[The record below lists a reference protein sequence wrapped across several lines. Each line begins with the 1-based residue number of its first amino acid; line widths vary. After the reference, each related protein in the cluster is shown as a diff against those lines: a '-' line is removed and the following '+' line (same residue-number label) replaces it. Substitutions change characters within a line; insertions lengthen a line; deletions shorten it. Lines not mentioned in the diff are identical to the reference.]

1 MDQTYVRVENVNSNI
16 TKLFGE
22 VRMTRSDKDYSKVCF
37 ALSVPVKDAPDS
49 YVILSLS
56 NHETDFWNLSVKG
69 IEPEVMGLLIQF
81 VYWEKFIISKT
92 YIQHFISRSKSLQL
106 LGSES
111 VCENLQFAMPG
122 EIRYVGVHDDCKT
135 LSPPPSGIPCAA
147 YGHSTSNITDERQRS
162 MNKAGSSSILQLGR
176 ENKAEKG
183 IVQRC
188 EGEAHASNN
197 NVVTQETEMNV
208 RNDIMIRHEMDMKAR
223 NNRNILRQREAKASI
238 GMLKKLE
245 ERRTKPKIILLQK
258 LKCGS
263 LSPINIANEQGR
275 KFVFKID
282 GDKGPKEKT
291 KARQGTIVRQ
301 KWDDEVGR
309 NAASHQGETQGGH
322 DALLRLQVNAETRD
336 LSPLKQEEIGV
347 SMLSSKE
354 VVPGRLKTVA
364 NSCVTKKMKGLQS
377 QKVVHSA
384 HKSCWCSC
392 KEQNPKSSLEDKS
405 AVLDFT
411 TYGTKD
417 GIIPNNI
424 AHVSHS
430 THDAY
435 VQKKNA
441 PWKIN
446 LNFGKPQGMEHL
458 LGIVN
463 VGERTFEKGGLHD
476 VQNSEFLKVND
487 DTHLWLNDA
496 CVNMESNTNKVHF
509 PAAFKE
515 MYNIEE
521 GHFSSTSL
529 NSNIKNARLSAR
541 NQKMCT
547 FSQNFKANKQDEKY
561 WIHNEQFDCKQGSA
575 ATLNVKQFG
584 RLSGSI
590 NPLEILQQPSNICS
604 KRIHPGNT
612 QLSNTTLGPYHP
624 RIKNSKKSLTY
635 CSLQENMLKDRSTGS
650 IEIPRIVQNQ
660 NNSQD
665 QEINVSKMKRLC
677 INSDVVKRPQPSSN
691 SRSEG
696 RFFLEHK
703 MFTMGQ
709 PSGKCNL
716 FNCTQ
721 NSSLIVHH
729 SNVCSNQEHN
739 TVSTCTHDFESH
751 NWQSKPSYKN
761 LKEQI
766 KYVAEPPRDVE
777 THSGDAEKDFIV
789 EEWKDKVP
797 ENCRVEI
804 HMEMNSQHECN
815 SHKEKQVQVK
825 IVGTDKECKNFT
837 VMKKNNNEFRDKCKE
852 NAQVKARHYKTGN
865 GNRDS
870 QTGKVQTLT
879 RFCEKELQ
887 ENKRCSHLIDEVD
900 GAVRIKDIGKYEQ
913 FEKNGLKGQPVKDFT
928 TNDSLLKDIDI
939 KCPSG
944 EDIVVKYSP
953 PKDSGMKET
962 SNKDNNIRDLRIEVN
977 SSSTG
982 SNCASAIVDT
992 DNGVNCLPGKDL
1004 PIRDSDGKDPSLDI
1018 KEPDTSVEGDGIKD
1032 QPVEDDGKTSLV
1044 DESVNYRP
1052 FGNSDL
1058 KDLQYEDRGLN
1069 HTLLTDDSTKHL
1081 PVDESNKKHLS
1092 VKGSYLKTPP
1102 VDSFQ
1107 KKYLPD
1113 NELGQNISQNRNGMK
1128 DLLVKNLV
1136 STTICAENND
1146 LMKTQQKKHPTKV
1159 CEAGRVT
1166 TKEEVLMVRGK
1177 DKCQDDPIVEN
1188 PGIGCDGHV
1197 EERDSAEGQSELQK
1211 TLIDD
1216 KGKHGERNMQI
1227 NVGKGKVEGTDIGK
1241 TQMEDGNDQVNGYQE
1256 QMQMDKLHG
1265 ENGRQVEGGMMK
1277 GELKNAGNKKTAD
1290 KSGNIRLINTSNES
1304 HIEVRNCQWEN
1315 NNGKRK
1321 DEFGSRGVM
1330 LSLDNDNVERS
1341 YRYKLHSAK
1350 ILPGHHNIVTNTK
1363 DIGNIV
1369 PQEQIG
1375 LAERTASLEN
1385 GKNYSIN
1392 TNGTSS
1398 QIPNK
1403 SYSHDPIS
1411 IGKSSK
1417 IYHFKSK
1424 SRPRVPG
1431 GNTSRRE
1438 TWKDSLMMNHEKKK
1452 KSGPVVEI
1460 NRSEEVHHLSTRTQ
1474 KSLKKSNEGFL
1485 KRKGKKSIRVK
1496 KTVYVKH
1503 ENVDMAGDTC
1513 CHTHDVQFSDST
1525 ITSRIECIKKSGEYI
1540 QISSPR
1546 GSGEDSRRVTEESFI
1561 MDEEML
1567 PDVTWGKFEDEIEF
1581 IVVGDTTNTGGM
1593 NGTHGYLL
1601 SSKMSAA
1608 LGVESIVKSE
1618 EFFATPESPGSPVN
1632 LSNER
1637 NLWEQ
1642 IKYKNQKH
1650 FEAHLEERRIK
1661 KIKDSFPESVRCENH
1676 SNRSQAVSC
1685 RQEGEKCPEKVIS
1698 DTQELHSLKRNCAEE
1713 APRGNN
1719 LESSDLSIKSL
1730 SNSLSIT
1737 SHKQGTKESNRHEVI
1752 SHERETVNESWSL
1765 VINHE
1770 GDGPGSTGAKFT
1782 VELGAISVN
1791 NREYSLISP
1800 QQDQRT
1806 SQEVMKFDVLNK
1818 SISLQDT
1825 EQSCNIETQQVNDE
1839 GVQCIICSDMFVT
1852 INEMVSHFRDAHI
1865 ENRFFMVCPALNCSA
1880 RIANNKMNSHIRNHV
1895 IIQKHKCPHCSFST
1909 SARASLG
1916 RHLTIHK
1923 QQKLLFHNE
1932 VQEGD
1937 CDTHHLG
1944 RALSNESFHSGSETK
1959 PVHCCSRTWSTVKD
1973 LQDHFRECH
1982 MRDIQNVPCLDS
1994 ACPVKLWG
2002 SNMDSHL
2009 RCHIL
2014 QGEYKCQLCTYSS
2027 NKATALRVHGYAH
2040 NKARMVDKKFPSR
2053 QRQKKLLKNKKLSSQ
2068 NCKRHTFSDKLST
2081 KIAKND
2087 ENLKTFLNDLRFSKM
2102 LYQCKKKCKKSHS
2115 TTYQDEKLEY
2125 TKFILSP
2132 NESLDKVTEK
2142 SYSNTGTRLEMESN
2156 ESSCQDIQL
2165 TRTKNSLFHASKSEN
2180 KVAKPFPSTQTKR
2193 KQENLSSQDSKS
2205 SEKVSLS
2212 SQSFQK
2218 YKFGKR
2224 ESQSLTDGQVTDTTK
2239 SRKIKSKLNIV
2250 APSGCKRKYFFKKS
2264 KLAKKS
2270 YSESN
2275 KPVKNVCRGENK
2287 DFGRIEEIR
2296 NICTI
2301 DKSNSSQTIPETSSQ
2316 PPCKDGKILTE
2327 DVDAQQAPQLDG
2339 KSNNLGNY
2347 SCPLC
2352 VDCYETPDKLVYH
2365 YISSHPYHSPYT
2377 CTFEGCPVVLQKRDS
2392 SRHLI
2397 GHIYEK
2403 AFKCPLCSYSH
2414 QNLHMLKNHLFCH
2427 SQVLEKLQLKEIVD
2441 LQIKGPS
2448 GDVSVYLN
2456 GETVRKRLKRKLNS
2470 SIDDQRP
2477 TKLQKV
2483 DDSLSA
2489 EGTQDIEEQGVLQV
2503 DVPTEC
2509 PV

>member
-1 MDQTYVRVENVNSNI
+1 M
-16 TKLFGE
+16 K
-22 VRMTRSDKDYSKVCF
+22 
-37 ALSVPVKDAPDS
+37 
-49 YVILSLS
+49 
-56 NHETDFWNLSVKG
+56 
-69 IEPEVMGLLIQF
+69 
-81 VYWEKFIISKT
+81 
-92 YIQHFISRSKSLQL
+92 
-106 LGSES
+106 
-111 VCENLQFAMPG
+111 
-122 EIRYVGVHDDCKT
+122 
-135 LSPPPSGIPCAA
+135 GIPCAA

-424 AHVSHS
+424 AH
-430 THDAY
+430 
-435 VQKKNA
+435 
-441 PWKIN
+441 
-446 LNFGKPQGMEHL
+446 
-458 LGIVN
+458 
-463 VGERTFEKGGLHD
+463 
-476 VQNSEFLKVND
+476 
-487 DTHLWLNDA
+487 
-496 CVNMESNTNKVHF
+496 
-509 PAAFKE
+509 
-515 MYNIEE
+515 
-521 GHFSSTSL
+521 
-529 NSNIKNARLSAR
+529 
-541 NQKMCT
+541 
-547 FSQNFKANKQDEKY
+547 
-561 WIHNEQFDCKQGSA
+561 
-575 ATLNVKQFG
+575 
-584 RLSGSI
+584 
-590 NPLEILQQPSNICS
+590 
-604 KRIHPGNT
+604 
-612 QLSNTTLGPYHP
+612 
-624 RIKNSKKSLTY
+624 
-635 CSLQENMLKDRSTGS
+635 
-650 IEIPRIVQNQ
+650 
-660 NNSQD
+660 
-665 QEINVSKMKRLC
+665 
-677 INSDVVKRPQPSSN
+677 
-691 SRSEG
+691 
-696 RFFLEHK
+696 
-703 MFTMGQ
+703 
-709 PSGKCNL
+709 
-716 FNCTQ
+716 
-721 NSSLIVHH
+721 
-729 SNVCSNQEHN
+729 
-739 TVSTCTHDFESH
+739 
-751 NWQSKPSYKN
+751 SKPSYKN

-1632 LSNER
+1632 LSNE
-1637 NLWEQ
+1637 Q
-1642 IKYKNQKH
+1642 
-1650 FEAHLEERRIK
+1650 
-1661 KIKDSFPESVRCENH
+1661 SVRCENH

-1944 RALSNESFHSGSETK
+1944 RALSSELQDSSRVKTVSYLCDNFEEETPTDKDHCGDTDCLLTYKESSAKCQNHEGQLCVNQETQLCVRGVDTNHVVSDESFHSGSETK

-2040 NKARMVDKKFPSR
+2040 NK
-2053 QRQKKLLKNKKLSSQ
+2053 
-2068 NCKRHTFSDKLST
+2068 
-2081 KIAKND
+2081 
-2087 ENLKTFLNDLRFSKM
+2087 
-2102 LYQCKKKCKKSHS
+2102 
-2115 TTYQDEKLEY
+2115 
-2125 TKFILSP
+2125 
-2132 NESLDKVTEK
+2132 
-2142 SYSNTGTRLEMESN
+2142 
-2156 ESSCQDIQL
+2156 
-2165 TRTKNSLFHASKSEN
+2165 
-2180 KVAKPFPSTQTKR
+2180 
-2193 KQENLSSQDSKS
+2193 
-2205 SEKVSLS
+2205 
-2212 SQSFQK
+2212 SFQK

-2489 EGTQDIEEQGVLQV
+2489 EGTQDIEEQGVLQAKEEEV
-2503 DVPTEC
+2503 YKTKQP
-2509 PV
+2509 